1 MYIFGTLVLISYT
14 IWSFSDGLLNSNEL
28 SYIFMVAFAGI
39 STCYAE
45 YRGTVTKTSVIIN
58 T

>member
-1 MYIFGTLVLISYT
+1 
-14 IWSFSDGLLNSNEL
+14 L